1 MMRFLLFLFCIHLV
15 SLNWAQTNN
24 TGSKKSFLVGTTTET
39 IQMDGALD
47 EPIWSKLKPAKDFIQ
62 YFPSDSIPAKAQ
74 TEIYM
79 CTDKKSLFV
88 GIKCYSSG
96 NDWIVTSLRRDYRAG
111 GADNITLIFDTFDD
125 GTNAIYFGINPEG
138 VRREGIISNGG
149 NVFRDFSTSWDNK
162 WKGEA
167 KKYDGYYTAEIEI
180 PFSTLRYPTPSKKWG
195 FSAYRFDT
203 QTNEISTYTGTP
215 RNQILFTLAYPSEM
229 IWEEELTTKS
239 SAVSLIPFIS
249 SGFNKDFEDD
259 TPSDEFFEA
268 GGDVKI
274 AVTPG
279 LNLDLTVNPDFSQVE
294 VDEQITNL
302 DRFEIFFPERR
313 QFFLENADLFGQF
326 GFDNINPFFSRRIG
340 ASEDVTTEELVQ
352 NRIYGGLRLSG
363 KLDPNT
369 RIGLLNMQTAASNE
383 QGIPSVNYGVAV
395 AQRKLWT
402 RSNIGVIMVNKE
414 SLNLDDLDFDADTLG
429 INRYNRMVGV
439 DFNYATKDNTW
450 SGKTFAHGTFSPDTD
465 IAISQGSTVN
475 YNTRKLGVLWKH
487 EYVDEDYNAEVG
499 FVPRKD
505 YFRINPLTELRYYP
519 QNEFLNQHSYSA
531 EADIFW
537 RPGFGKTDHRF
548 TIGWGG
554 ELAERSNFGFNLNHN
569 YVYLFDPFDPTGTD
583 SLELEA
589 EQDFSYVSF
598 TGEFRSDRRKAFS
611 WSLNPY
617 IGEYFNGWRYG
628 TRGNFTIRYQPKGF
642 FSLNYAVNYFDLPHL
657 DGSRETF
664 LISPRIDYTFSKS
677 LFTALFV
684 QYNSQNDNTN
694 INARIQWRF
703 APVSDLILVYT
714 DNFLTGDID
723 PLDRF
728 AFDVRTRSIVLKI
741 TYWLNL

>member
-1 MMRFLLFLFCIHLV
+1 MMRVLIFLICM
-15 SLNWAQTNN
+15 SLTSISLAQTNTN
-24 TGSKKSFLVGTTTET
+24 EKKSFIVGMTNEKIEIDGDLSET
-39 IQMDGALD
+39 V
-47 EPIWSKLKPAKDFIQ
+47 WSTLSPAKDFIQ
-62 YFPSDSIPAKAQ
+62 YFPSDSLPAQAQ

-79 CTDKKSLFV
+79 CTDKNNLYI
-88 GIKCYSSG
+88 GIKCYSKGS
-96 NDWIVTSLRRDYRAG
+96 NWIVNSLRRDYRAG
-111 GADNITLIFDTFDD
+111 GADNITLLFDTFDD
-125 GTNAIYFGINPEG
+125 GTNALYFGVNPEG
-138 VRREGIISNGG
+138 VRREGVISNGG
-149 NVFRDFSTSWDNK
+149 NTFQDFSTSWDNK
-162 WKGEA
+162 WRGEA
-167 KKYDGYYTAEIEI
+167 KKYDGYYTAELEI

-195 FSAYRFDT
+195 FSCYRFDS
-203 QTNEISTYTGTP
+203 QTNEISTYSQTP
-215 RNQILFTLAYPSEM
+215 RNQVVFTLAYPADM
-229 IWEEELTTKS
+229 LWEEELTTKS
-239 SAVSLIPFIS
+239 SAVSLIPFVS
-249 SGFNKDFEDD
+249 SGFNKDFEDA
-259 TPSDEFFEA
+259 TPADEFFEA

-274 AVTPG
+274 ALTPG

-326 GFDNINPFFSRRIG
+326 GFSNINPFFSRRIG
-340 ASEDVTTEELVQ
+340 VGEDVRTEDLVQ
-352 NRIYGGLRLSG
+352 NRIYGGLRISG
-363 KLDPNT
+363 KIDADT
-369 RIGLLNMQTAASNE
+369 RIGLLNMQTASSDE
-383 QGIPSVNYGVAV
+383 QGIPSINFGVAV

-402 RSNIGVIMVNKE
+402 RSNIGIITVNKQAFDYE
-414 SLNLDDLDFDADTLG
+414 DLDTLD

-439 DFNYATKDNTW
+439 DFNYATSDNTW
-450 SGKTFAHGTFSPDTD
+450 FGKTFAHGTFSPNTSMA
-465 IAISQGSTVN
+465 IAQGSTLN
-475 YNTRKLGVLWKH
+475 YNTREFGALWKH

-499 FVPRKD
+499 FVPRTD
-505 YFRINPLTELRYYP
+505 YFRINPVTELRYYP
-519 QNEFLNQHSYSA
+519 QNEFLNNYVYRA

-537 RPGFGKTDHRF
+537 RPGFGKTDHIF
-548 TIGWGG
+548 SVGLGG
-554 ELAERSNFGFNLNHN
+554 ELTQRSTFQFDINHN

-583 SLELEA
+583 SLELDA

-598 TGEFRSDRRKAFS
+598 TGQYRSDRRKVFS
-611 WSLNPY
+611 WSLSPY

-628 TRGNFTIRYQPKGF
+628 TRGSFNIRYQPRGS

-677 LFTALFV
+677 FFTSLFV
-684 QYNSQNDNTN
+684 QYNSQDDNTN

-714 DNFLTGDID
+714 DNFLTGEVD

-728 AFDVRTRSIVLKI
+728 AFDVRTRSVVLKI

>member
-1 MMRFLLFLFCIHLV
+1 MRLLIVLLLLLSV
-15 SLNWAQTNN
+15 SISWSQTDIFQ
-24 TGSKKSFLVGTTTET
+24 KKSFTVGTTNED
-39 IQMDGALD
+39 IQIDGVLD
-47 EPIWSKLKPAKDFIQ
+47 EGVWSKLTPAKDFVQ

-79 CTDKKSLFV
+79 CTDQKNLYI
-88 GIKCYSSG
+88 GIKCYAAG
-96 NDWIVTSLRRDYRAG
+96 NDWIVNSLRRDYRAG
-111 GADNITLIFDTFDD
+111 GADNITLLFDTFDD
-125 GTNAIYFGINPEG
+125 GTNALYFGINPEG

-149 NVFRDFSTSWDNK
+149 NVLRDFSTSWDNK

-167 KKYDGYYTAEIEI
+167 QKYDGYYTAELEI

-195 FSAYRFDT
+195 FSCYRFDS
-203 QTNEISTYTGTP
+203 QSNEISTHSRVP
-215 RNQILFTLAYPSEM
+215 RNQIVFTLAYPAEM

-239 SAVSLIPFIS
+239 SAVSLIPFVS
-249 SGFNKDFEDD
+249 SGVNKDFEDD
-259 TPSDEFFEA
+259 TPSDTFFEA
-268 GGDVKI
+268 GGDAKI
-274 AVTPG
+274 ALSPG

-326 GFDNINPFFSRRIG
+326 GFANINPFFSRRIG
-340 ASEDVTTEELVQ
+340 VGEDVRTDELVQ
-352 NRIYGGLRLSG
+352 NRIYGGLRISG

-369 RIGLLNMQTAASNE
+369 RIGFLNMQTASSQE

-402 RSNIGVIMVNKE
+402 RSNIGFIAVNRQVADIDG
-414 SLNLDDLDFDADTLG
+414 LDTLD
-429 INRYNRMVGV
+429 INRYNRMAGI
-439 DFNYATKDNTW
+439 DFNYATRDNTW
-450 SGKTFAHGTFSPDTD
+450 SGKTFVHGTFTPNTD
-465 IAISQGSTVN
+465 IAIAQGSTLN
-475 YNTRKLGVLWKH
+475 YNTRKFGVLWSH

-499 FVPRKD
+499 FVPRTN
-505 YFRINPLTELRYYP
+505 YFRINPVTELRYYP
-519 QNEFLNQHSYSA
+519 QNEFMNNHTYRA
-531 EADIFW
+531 EADVFW
-537 RPGFGKTDHRF
+537 RPEFGKTDHF
-548 TIGWGG
+548 FSVGWGG
-554 ELAERSNFGFNLNHN
+554 ELAERATFQFNLNHN

-583 SLELEA
+583 SLELDA
-589 EQDFSYVSF
+589 DQDFSYFSF
-598 TGEFRSDRRKAFS
+598 TGNFRSDRRKAFS
-611 WSLNPY
+611 WSLSPY

-628 TRGNFTIRYQPKGF
+628 TRGSFTIRYQPRGS

-657 DGSRETF
+657 DGGRETF
-664 LISPRIDYTFSKS
+664 LISPRVDYTFSKS
-677 LFTALFV
+677 VFTSLFV
-684 QYNSQNDNTN
+684 QYNSQSDNTN

-714 DNFLTGDID
+714 DNFLTGEVD

-728 AFDVRTRSIVLKI
+728 AFDVRTRSIVLKV

>member
-1 MMRFLLFLFCIHLV
+1 MRLLIVLLLLLSV
-15 SLNWAQTNN
+15 STSWSQTAIFQ
-24 TGSKKSFLVGTTTET
+24 KKSFTVGTTNEG
-39 IQMDGALD
+39 IQIDGVLD
-47 EPIWSKLKPAKDFIQ
+47 EGVWSKLTPAKDFVQ

-79 CTDKKSLFV
+79 CTDQKNLYI
-88 GIKCYSSG
+88 GIKCYAAG
-96 NDWIVTSLRRDYRAG
+96 NDWIVNSLRRDYRAG
-111 GADNITLIFDTFDD
+111 GADNITLLFDTFDD
-125 GTNAIYFGINPEG
+125 GTNALYFGINPEG

-149 NVFRDFSTSWDNK
+149 NVLRDFSTSWDNK

-167 KKYDGYYTAEIEI
+167 QKYDGYYTAELEI

-195 FSAYRFDT
+195 FSCYRFDS
-203 QTNEISTYTGTP
+203 QSNEISTHSRVP
-215 RNQILFTLAYPSEM
+215 RNQIVFTLAYPAEM

-239 SAVSLIPFIS
+239 SAVSLIPFVS
-249 SGFNKDFEDD
+249 SGVNKDFEDD
-259 TPSDEFFEA
+259 TPSDTFFEA
-268 GGDVKI
+268 GGDAKI
-274 AVTPG
+274 ALSPG

-326 GFDNINPFFSRRIG
+326 GFANINPFFSRRIG
-340 ASEDVTTEELVQ
+340 VGEDVRTEELVQ
-352 NRIYGGLRLSG
+352 NRIYGGLRISG

-369 RIGLLNMQTAASNE
+369 RIGFLNMQTASSQE

-402 RSNIGVIMVNKE
+402 RSNIGFIAVNRQVADIDG
-414 SLNLDDLDFDADTLG
+414 LDTLD
-429 INRYNRMVGV
+429 INRYNRMAGI
-439 DFNYATKDNTW
+439 DFNYATRDNTW
-450 SGKTFAHGTFSPDTD
+450 SGKTFVHGTFTPDTD
-465 IAISQGSTVN
+465 IAIAQGSTLN
-475 YNTRKLGVLWKH
+475 YNTRKFGVLWSH

-499 FVPRKD
+499 FVPRTN
-505 YFRINPLTELRYYP
+505 YFRINPVTELRYYP
-519 QNEFLNQHSYSA
+519 QNEFMNNHTYRA
-531 EADIFW
+531 EADVFW
-537 RPGFGKTDHRF
+537 RPEFGKTDHF
-548 TIGWGG
+548 FSIGWGG
-554 ELAERSNFGFNLNHN
+554 ELAERATFQFNLNHN

-583 SLELEA
+583 SLELDA
-589 EQDFSYVSF
+589 DQDFSYFSF
-598 TGEFRSDRRKAFS
+598 TGNFRSDRRKAFS
-611 WSLNPY
+611 WSLSPY

-628 TRGNFTIRYQPKGF
+628 TRGSFTIRYQPRGS

-657 DGSRETF
+657 DGGRETF
-664 LISPRIDYTFSKS
+664 LISPRVDYTFSKS
-677 LFTALFV
+677 VFTSLFV
-684 QYNSQNDNTN
+684 QYNSQSDNTN

-714 DNFLTGDID
+714 DNFLTGEVD

-728 AFDVRTRSIVLKI
+728 AFDVRTRSIVLKV

>member
-1 MMRFLLFLFCIHLV
+1 MRLLIVLLLLLSV
-15 SLNWAQTNN
+15 SISWSQTDIFQ
-24 TGSKKSFLVGTTTET
+24 KKSFTVGTANED
-39 IQMDGALD
+39 IQIDGVLD
-47 EPIWSKLKPAKDFIQ
+47 EGVWSKLTPAKDFVQ

-79 CTDKKSLFV
+79 CTDQKNLYI
-88 GIKCYSSG
+88 GIKCYAAG
-96 NDWIVTSLRRDYRAG
+96 NDWIVNSLRRDYRAG
-111 GADNITLIFDTFDD
+111 GADNITLLFDTFDD
-125 GTNAIYFGINPEG
+125 GTNALYFGINPEG

-149 NVFRDFSTSWDNK
+149 NVLRDFSTSWDNK

-167 KKYDGYYTAEIEI
+167 QKYDGYYTAELEI

-195 FSAYRFDT
+195 FSCYRFDS
-203 QTNEISTYTGTP
+203 QSNEISTHSRVP
-215 RNQILFTLAYPSEM
+215 RNQIVFTLAYPAEM

-239 SAVSLIPFIS
+239 SAVSLIPFVS
-249 SGFNKDFEDD
+249 SGVNKDFEDD
-259 TPSDEFFEA
+259 TPSDTFFEA
-268 GGDVKI
+268 GGDAKI
-274 AVTPG
+274 ALSPG

-326 GFDNINPFFSRRIG
+326 GFANINPFFSRRIG
-340 ASEDVTTEELVQ
+340 VGEDVRTEELVQ
-352 NRIYGGLRLSG
+352 NRIYGGLRISG

-369 RIGLLNMQTAASNE
+369 RIGFLNMQTASSQE

-402 RSNIGVIMVNKE
+402 RSNIGFIAVNRQVADIDG
-414 SLNLDDLDFDADTLG
+414 LDTLD
-429 INRYNRMVGV
+429 INRYNRMAGI
-439 DFNYATKDNTW
+439 DFNYATRDNTW
-450 SGKTFAHGTFSPDTD
+450 SGKTFVHGTFTPDTD
-465 IAISQGSTVN
+465 VAIAQGSTLN
-475 YNTRKLGVLWKH
+475 YNTRKFGVLWSH

-499 FVPRKD
+499 FVPRTN
-505 YFRINPLTELRYYP
+505 YFRINPVTELRYYP
-519 QNEFLNQHSYSA
+519 QNEFMNNHTYRA
-531 EADIFW
+531 EADVFW
-537 RPGFGKTDHRF
+537 RPEFGKTDHF
-548 TIGWGG
+548 FSVGWGG
-554 ELAERSNFGFNLNHN
+554 ELAERATFQFNLNHN

-583 SLELEA
+583 SLELDA
-589 EQDFSYVSF
+589 DQDFSYFSF
-598 TGEFRSDRRKAFS
+598 TGNFRSDRRKAFS
-611 WSLNPY
+611 WSLSPY

-628 TRGNFTIRYQPKGF
+628 TRGSFTIRYQPRGS

-657 DGSRETF
+657 DGGRETF
-664 LISPRIDYTFSKS
+664 LISPRVDYTFSKS
-677 LFTALFV
+677 VFTSLFV
-684 QYNSQNDNTN
+684 QYNSQSDNTN

-714 DNFLTGDID
+714 DNFLTGEVD

-728 AFDVRTRSIVLKI
+728 AFDVRTRSIVLKV